1 MIRML
6 TSLAFSQID
15 VVYSVDNSELGG
27 ESTSVQHVLGFEAG

>member
-15 VVYSVDNSELGG
+15 GVYSVDNSELVG
-27 ESTSVQHVLGFEAG
+27 ESTSVQRVLGFEAG